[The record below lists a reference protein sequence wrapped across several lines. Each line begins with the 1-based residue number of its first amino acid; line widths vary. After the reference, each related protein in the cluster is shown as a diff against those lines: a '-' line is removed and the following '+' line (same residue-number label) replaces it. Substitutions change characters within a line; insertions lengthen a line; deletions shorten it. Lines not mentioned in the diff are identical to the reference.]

1 MHGQFSI
8 NRRVGAM
15 VLYHNGHV
23 LMERREEEALRGLF
37 AFPGGKE
44 ECCDDGHLHHT
55 AQREIREELHVDAEA
70 AVDSAEDF
78 RGDYFVRTYLARRP
92 VTTPDYLRLR
102 QRNMLG
108 HVLQWFSLSEV
119 RELVR
124 RDQVTPSSLP
134 IVGSSRFESTVAGAG
149 RYHLRMAGLHP
160 RDQAAG
166 VEIGGG
172 SLRAGGGSRGRRGGG
187 GVRGSQSASKR
198 HRTADA

>member
-1 MHGQFSI
+1 
-8 NRRVGAM
+8 M

-23 LMERREEEALRGLF
+23 LMECREEEALRGLF
-37 AFPGGKE
+37 AFLGGKE

-70 AVDSAEDF
+70 AVDSAEDYY
-78 RGDYFVRTYLARRP
+78 GDYFVRTYLARRP

-134 IVGSSRFESTVAGAG
+134 IVGSSRFDWSTHTFRIIQSDANFRKWCLSPTPYLGTCTAV
-149 RYHLRMAGLHP
+149 
-160 RDQAAG
+160 
-166 VEIGGG
+166 
-172 SLRAGGGSRGRRGGG
+172 
-187 GVRGSQSASKR
+187 VRSKTKYLPIPQS
-198 HRTADA
+198 T

>member
-1 MHGQFSI
+1 
-8 NRRVGAM
+8 M

-23 LMERREEEALRGLF
+23 LMECREEEALRGLF

-70 AVDSAEDF
+70 AVDSAEDY
-78 RGDYFVRTYLARRP
+78 RGEYFVRTYLARRP

-172 SLRAGGGSRGRRGGG
+172 SLHAGGGSRGRRGGG